1 MCTRSCVRF
10 CRAALASVRSRGI
23 AVIECRGRCLPF
35 RQHHSVRHRV
45 RAGHQDGRLG
55 NADGWTDVAGIG
67 VLVESN
73 VPVALRCA
81 TPPQVIYGP
90 VVVAREFRSRNS
102 DETIQEMLGLT
113 PAKDELGV
121 RNLLARKQSASGCHS
136 PVGFGWLGTNSSYL
150 RPPFVIDWGW
160 TGYQPLRS
168 IKAPAVLP
176 VDLVSSSG
184 KTFGSGR
191 IFNYFFL
198 KHGVL
203 LRVYA
208 FGSAST
214 KVMQDVV
221 AQMAERA

>member
-1 MCTRSCVRF
+1 MRRWLPFALVALLSLSAAGAAFLSVSTTQSDIESGLAIKTV
-10 CRAALASVRSRGI
+10 ALAM
-23 AVIECRGRCLPF
+23 LP
-35 RQHHSVRHRV
+35 
-45 RAGHQDGRLG
+45 
-55 NADGWTDVAGIG
+55 DGWTDVAGIG

>member
-1 MCTRSCVRF
+1 VRRWLPF
-10 CRAALASVRSRGI
+10 ALVALLSLSAAGAAFLSVSTTQSDIESGLAIKTVALAM
-23 AVIECRGRCLPF
+23 LP
-35 RQHHSVRHRV
+35 
-45 RAGHQDGRLG
+45 
-55 NADGWTDVAGIG
+55 DGWTDVAGIG